1 MDQELITKTRE
12 HMTKALE
19 VLTSEIS
26 TIRSGKAA
34 PSLIENIVV
43 SVYGG
48 STKLKVLELATINV
62 QDAKTLVITPFDAS
76 IIDEIQKGIIDSG
89 SGFNPASDGQVL
101 RVVIPPLSEER
112 RIELTHM
119 MHQKL
124 ENGHVMIRQIR
135 HDSMNELKKEEL
147 PEDENSRMEKEIQ
160 KLTDEFTNQI
170 DAIGKKK
177 EEELMQV

>member
-1 MDQELITKTRE
+1 MDKQLLDKTKE
-12 HMTKALE
+12 HMGKALD
-19 VLTSEIS
+19 VLNSEIS

-48 STKLKVLELATINV
+48 STKLKVMELATINAT
-62 QDAKTLVITPFDAS
+62 DASTLIITPFDAS
-76 IIDEIQKGIIDSG
+76 IIEEIQKGIIDSG

-112 RIELTHM
+112 RRELIHM
-119 MHQKL
+119 MKQKL

-135 HDSMNELKKEEL
+135 HDAMNDLKKEEL
-147 PEDENSRMEKEIQ
+147 PEDENDRMEKEIQ
-160 KLTDEFTNQI
+160 KLTDEFTNEI
-170 DAIGKKK
+170 DAIGKRK
-177 EEELMQV
+177 EEELMQI